1 MPSEQYIAIP
11 DLIAE
16 FIRET
21 VNSVDVEDEMKRKR
35 GLMTMIP
42 VTRMMTMRMKM
53 MTAMMVMTVITL
65 TSTNSFLQ
73 RSYDVRN
80 KKIN

>member
-1 MPSEQYIAIP
+1 
-11 DLIAE
+11 
-16 FIRET
+16 
-21 VNSVDVEDEMKRKR
+21 MKRKR
-35 GLMTMIP
+35 GLMTIIA

-53 MTAMMVMTVITL
+53 MTVMMVMTVITF

-80 KKIN
+80 KQIN